1 MDTRQLKPVVSIRVE
16 TRKIEDVNVI
26 ESSKYINHNDS
37 SDRKWLTNHM
47 HWAVRNG
54 RQVTIYPH

>member
-1 MDTRQLKPVVSIRVE
+1 MDTRQRRIVVPISVE
-16 TRKIEDVNVI
+16 TRKIEDVNVV
-26 ESSKYINHNDS
+26 ESIKYINHNDS

-54 RQVTIYPH
+54 RQVTICAR